1 LPAAGLAIAA
11 GGGKLLTGW
20 VAAGRAGV
28 ARAGRLRA
36 GSALIARG
44 EFSIVIASLG
54 ADLADGPHL
63 GALAAAFVLVTAIT
77 GPLAARAL
85 DSPAPAR

>member
-1 LPAAGLAIAA
+1 MSHALRTLP
-11 GGGKLLTGW
+11 GGS
-20 VAAGRAGV
+20 
-28 ARAGRLRA
+28 RLRA

-54 ADLADGPHL
+54 ADLADGPDL

-85 DSPAPAR
+85 DSPARYR